1 LNLRGVTYTFPG
13 AGTGAKGGANW
24 TIPDSHTSEVVKL
37 RSASNSVLI
46 RRTLDYD
53 TYLVRV
59 SFEDGYELRRIGPH
73 AFVVATPMEAAADED
88 DDDVDDHATP
98 PPLWV
103 SVSFA
108 PASEYGTETG
118 LSAPFYSCYKRSF
131 YQDRLGTNI
140 SS

>member
-1 LNLRGVTYTFPG
+1 
-13 AGTGAKGGANW
+13 
-24 TIPDSHTSEVVKL
+24 VVKL

-59 SFEDGYELRRIGPH
+59 SFADGYELRRIGPH

-88 DDDVDDHATP
+88 DDDAAP

-140 SS
+140 S